1 MSKVSREKE
10 QLLLFIYPL
19 SMKPS
24 YHRKNRSSTGFDP
37 TLNKR
42 TTGYTSLALLLGVIK
57 A

>member
-10 QLLLFIYPL
+10 QPLLSIYPL

-24 YHRKNRSSTGFDP
+24 YHRKKRSTTGFDP

-42 TTGYTSLALLLGVIK
+42 TTGYASLALLSGVIK